1 MIKTQQNRLL
11 LVLASLV
18 GGVGLGVLISFFV
31 FPTNSTDTSDSPL
44 HTIQESPSANNN
56 EQETLA
62 NVSSDLE
69 EIIVLEM
76 ASERRG
82 ALYQLLEQR
91 SGDQVA
97 ELLRQSLNLDYS
109 KNLYSVQR
117 LLFAELARIDPEKSL
132 NLVWETAPTRWS
144 TFLNIVAMHWGMVS
158 PEEALRTFSLFGE
171 PWKSQAIEAV
181 FDNQR
186 SFTDTTIAEVVQTLD
201 IADHF
206 ARWNYDTQLEAVID
220 EPRSA
225 YNLATKANTSE
236 FHKRSMLLD
245 ITNRWI
251 ERAGTD
257 DISSMLSLA
266 YEILNESRGL
276 WIPVVTA
283 IAAMNPELA
292 WEQLSS
298 MPTELQQQFKRY
310 VFKVWVEHDPET
322 AIQTI
327 TTKEYVDAEGSNF
340 YSVLIPWI
348 RAEAD
353 RLLENLEL
361 VPENFKTSAINL
373 AVDHLAKSSPPSE
386 VIELLAQLKLQGNIV
401 DDATEELVRTW
412 SLDDPIAAFEWA
424 LENMDQENW
433 MVQRTIEFALGRL
446 SLSNPER
453 AMELALEQP
462 ADMALE
468 QGVVMT
474 LLRQGK
480 FDSALSLIPKIRSSP
495 ESPRYYDG
503 INQFLIVGGR
513 IDDVLALADGLE
525 ESEKRL
531 FYSSMARP
539 WVRFEPESLLERLP
553 KLPTAEMRK
562 AIAQSV
568 LSEQQFYPYL
578 TEAEIEFITSFV
590 PKKTN

>member
-1 MIKTQQNRLL
+1 MTEIKQNRILL
-11 LVLASLV
+11 ILASLV

-31 FPTNSTDTSDSPL
+31 FPMNDADLGDSPS
-44 HTIQESPSANNN
+44 QEVRISTQTNND
-56 EQETLA
+56 EQASLA
-62 NVSSDLE
+62 TVSGDLE
-69 EIIVLEM
+69 EIVEIEI
-76 ASERRG
+76 ASDRRG
-82 ALYQLLEQR
+82 ALYQMLENK
-91 SGDQVA
+91 SGDQIE

-109 KNLYSVQR
+109 INLYSVQR

-132 NLVWETAPTRWS
+132 NLVWEAAPTRWS

-158 PEEALRTFSLFGE
+158 PEEALRTVSLLGE

-220 EPRSA
+220 EPRTA
-225 YNLATKANTSE
+225 YNFAIKANTSE

-266 YEILNESRGL
+266 YEIVNESRGL

-298 MPTELQQQFKRY
+298 MPTELQKQFKRY

-327 TTKEYVDAEGSNF
+327 TTKEYVAAEGSNF

-353 RLLENLEL
+353 RLFENLEL
-361 VPENFKTSAINL
+361 VPENFKTPAINL
-373 AVDHLAKSSPPSE
+373 AVEHLAKSSPPSE
-386 VIELLAQLKLQGNIV
+386 VIELLAQLKSQGHV
-401 DDATEELVRTW
+401 TDDATEEFVRIW

-433 MVQRTIEFALGRL
+433 LVQRTIEFALGRL

-480 FDSALSLIPKIRSSP
+480 FDSALSLIPKIRTSP
-495 ESPRYYDG
+495 EYPSYYDG

-539 WVRFEPESLLERLP
+539 WVRFEPESMLERLP

-568 LSEQQFYPYL
+568 LLEQQFYPYL

-590 PKKTN
+590 PEETN